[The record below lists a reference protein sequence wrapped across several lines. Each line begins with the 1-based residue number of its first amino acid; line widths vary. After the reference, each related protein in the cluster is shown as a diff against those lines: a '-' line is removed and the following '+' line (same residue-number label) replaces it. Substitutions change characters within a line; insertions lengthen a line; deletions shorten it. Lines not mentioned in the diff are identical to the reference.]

1 MWEQYLSAD
10 AESET
15 LFNTVVE
22 LVVGQ
27 NAKLRY
33 VCGQDLNEKSWIFGA
48 QRAEVQRDGKLDW
61 VAVGFGS
68 ARGRVRME
76 TKLAGEGAEAK
87 VTGAYAPHARQHVD
101 FDTTQEHAAP
111 NTVSDLAFRGILE
124 RPLDGGLARDDQG
137 RPGRPADRRVP
148 GVPQPAAVEARPRG
162 RDPGPRDPRQRRPLH
177 ARGGDRAD
185 RQGAAL
191 LPALARV
198 ARAAR
203 RSAWSSRASWPSWSS
218 ASRRAQTREILAGAL
233 ERRLAAVLD

>member
-1 MWEQYLSAD
+1 MKVDAPILLSAVSAAAGTALQRRVLIVLDEGAEAEVWEQYLSGD

-15 LFNTVVE
+15 LLNTVVE

-27 NAKLRY
+27 NARLRY

-48 QRAEVQRDGKLDW
+48 QRAEVARDAKLDW

-101 FDTTQEHAAP
+101 FDTTQEHAAAH
-111 NTVSDLAFRGILE
+111 TFSDLAFRGILSG
-124 RPLDGGLARDDQG
+124 RSSAVWRGRDQG

-148 GVPQPAAVEARPRG
+148 GVPQPAALQARARR

-177 ARGGDRAD
+177 PRGGDRAD
-185 RQGAAL
+185 RQGPAL
-191 LPALARV
+191 LPALARA
-198 ARAAR
+198 ARSRR
-203 RSAWSSRASWPSWSS
+203 RSAW
-218 ASRRAQTREILAGAL
+218 
-233 ERRLAAVLD
+233 